1 MKTHFNV
8 FCPDIMCISCSFLIA
23 FENKCILKSN
33 VKINESCLKTNR
45 VKMDV
50 SHIKESHVE
59 MNYSFG
65 GGKSRDHDHVNHVNK
80 KNSHENG

>member
-1 MKTHFNV
+1 
-8 FCPDIMCISCSFLIA
+8 MCISCSFLIA

-65 GGKSRDHDHVNHVNK
+65 GGNHVIMIMSIMLIK
-80 KNSHENG
+80 KIHMKMDESCKIK

>member
-1 MKTHFNV
+1 
-8 FCPDIMCISCSFLIA
+8 
-23 FENKCILKSN
+23 
-33 VKINESCLKTNR
+33 
-45 VKMDV
+45 MDV

-80 KNSHENG
+80 KNSHENGWIM